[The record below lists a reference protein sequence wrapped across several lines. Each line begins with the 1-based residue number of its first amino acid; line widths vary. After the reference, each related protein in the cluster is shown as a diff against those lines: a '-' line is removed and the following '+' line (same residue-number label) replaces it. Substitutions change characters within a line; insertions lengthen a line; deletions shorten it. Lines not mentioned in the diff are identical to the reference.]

1 MTFFTSLCYDC
12 HLASYLSLDLMEK
25 VGKSSVAEGAFHLSS
40 VAAGSMSPG
49 FQVKQLS
56 LFL

>member
-1 MTFFTSLCYDC
+1 MIFYKSDC
-12 HLASYLSLDLMEK
+12 HLASCLSLDLMEK
-25 VGKSSVAEGAFHLSS
+25 VGKSSVVEGAFHLSS
-40 VAAGSMSPG
+40 VAAGSMSEPW